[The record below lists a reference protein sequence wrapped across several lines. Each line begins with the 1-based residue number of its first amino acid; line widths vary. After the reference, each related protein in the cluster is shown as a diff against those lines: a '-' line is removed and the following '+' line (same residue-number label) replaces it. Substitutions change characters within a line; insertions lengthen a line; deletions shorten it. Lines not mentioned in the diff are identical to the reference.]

1 MASIGERKS
10 YSRILAITFLLI
22 ITVCGCTIGR
32 VYRGSELRADPRER
46 IVIGTTTKA
55 EILRIFGPPDWIQKQ
70 FDGDIFVYAYLRKN
84 SSTLTLEE
92 PVFTNIT
99 FFTYRRIQEKRDSL
113 VILFGKDGVVK
124 DYGHY
129 KGTGELKLL

>member
-46 IVIGTTTKA
+46 IVVGTTTKA
-55 EILRIFGPPDWIQKQ
+55 EILRIFGPPYWVQKQ
-70 FDGDIFVYAYLRKN
+70 YDGDIFVYTYLRKN
-84 SSTLTLEE
+84 SSMLTLEE
-92 PVFTNIT
+92 SVFTNIT
-99 FFTYRRIQEKRDSL
+99 FFVYRRMQEKRDSL

-129 KGTGELKLL
+129 EGTGELKPL

>member
-32 VYRGSELRADPRER
+32 VYRGSELRADPRQR

-70 FDGDIFVYAYLRKN
+70 FDGDIFVYTYLRKN
-84 SSTLTLEE
+84 SSALTLEE

-99 FFTYRRIQEKRDSL
+99 FFVYRRIQEKRDSL
-113 VILFGKDGVVK
+113 VILFGKNGVVK

-129 KGTGELKLL
+129 EGTGELKPL

>member
-32 VYRGSELRADPRER
+32 VYRGSELRADPSQR

-70 FDGDIFVYAYLRKN
+70 FDGDIFVYTYLRKN
-84 SSTLTLEE
+84 SSALTLEE
-92 PVFTNIT
+92 PVFTDIT

-129 KGTGELKLL
+129 EGTGELKLL

>member
-10 YSRILAITFLLI
+10 YRRILAITFLLI

-32 VYRGSELRADPRER
+32 VYRGSELRADPRAR

-55 EILRIFGPPDWIQKQ
+55 EILSIFGPPDRIQKQ

-84 SSTLTLEE
+84 SSTLTLQE
-92 PVFTNIT
+92 PVFTDIT
-99 FFTYRRIQEKRDSL
+99 LFTYRRIQEKRDSL

-129 KGTGELKLL
+129 EGTGELEPL